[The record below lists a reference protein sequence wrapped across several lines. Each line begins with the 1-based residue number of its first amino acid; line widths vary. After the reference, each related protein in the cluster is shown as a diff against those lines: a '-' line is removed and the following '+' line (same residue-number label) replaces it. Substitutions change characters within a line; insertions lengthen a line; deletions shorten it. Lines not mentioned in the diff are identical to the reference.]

1 MAKNQ
6 QITGI
11 WTWLGTVGFI
21 LLVMACVAII
31 YPARRQYVRQLEF
44 YTKIKNEADIK
55 RAERDALQRE
65 VTMLKT
71 SPNAVEKI
79 AREKFRLCKEGEVI
93 MYYKR
98 PASVSNTD
106 R

>member
-44 YTKIKNEADIK
+44 YTKIKTEADIK

-98 PASVSNTD
+98 PASVNG